1 MDLLLQ
7 KVGGGSFRTL
17 PRWLVAL
24 VLAAALVAC
33 WAVVYMAGGSRTALP
48 HVFYVPIVLAALPF
62 GRRGTLVAA
71 VVATMLCGPLMPL
84 DVVTGHSQTVVN
96 WLTRGSFFLLTGL
109 VAGGTVS
116 RVRDGLEQGIA
127 RQFHAQLSPE
137 AIEPADQGL
146 AERIKEVL
154 GTGAFHPVFQPIY
167 SLTDGALIAVEAL
180 TRFDVEPP
188 QPPNVWFEQ
197 AALAGMGV
205 ELELATL
212 ERALQASTDL
222 PAGVALSVNSSPEAL
237 NDPRLLAL
245 LDQHPDRLLI
255 AEVTEHAV
263 VDDYHQLETALVE
276 LRRRGIRIA
285 VDDAGAGF
293 ASLRHIV
300 RLAPDIIKLDQSLT
314 QHLGDDPVR
323 RALAAALVQ
332 FARETATML
341 IAEGIET
348 RGDLASWQDLGAH
361 AAQGYL
367 FARPAPLPGAWGPC
381 PVIERRSRTGR
392 THVPSASIRR
402 TAAEQAWTG

>member
-1 MDLLLQ
+1 MDLLFRDSRRR
-7 KVGGGSFRTL
+7 SFRTL
-17 PRWLVAL
+17 PRWSAAL
-24 VLAAALVAC
+24 ALAAGLAAC
-33 WAVVYMAGGSRTALP
+33 WAVVYLAGGSRTALP
-48 HVFYVPIVLAALPF
+48 HVFYVPLVLAALPF

-71 VVATMLCGPLMPL
+71 VAATVLCGPLMPL
-84 DVVTGHSQTVVN
+84 DVATGQAQTLVN
-96 WLTRGSFFLLTGL
+96 WLTRGGFFLLTGA
-109 VAGGTVS
+109 VAGTTVA
-116 RVRDGLEQGIA
+116 RVRGSLEQEIA
-127 RQFHAQLSPE
+127 REFQAQLAPDDVDTPDGS
-137 AIEPADQGL
+137 L
-146 AERIKEVL
+146 VKRVHEVL
-154 GTGAFHPVFQPIY
+154 LTGAFHPVFQPIY
-167 SLTDGALIAVEAL
+167 SLTDGTLVAVEAL
-180 TRFDVEPP
+180 TRFDVDPP

-197 AALAGMGV
+197 AALAGVGV

-222 PAGVALSVNSSPEAL
+222 PVGVALSVNSSPEAL

-245 LDQHPDRLLI
+245 LDRHPGRLLI

-332 FARETATML
+332 FARDTTTML

-348 RGDLASWQDLGAH
+348 RGDLAAWQDLGAH

-367 FARPAPLPGAWGPC
+367 FARPAPLPIVVGPSR
-381 PVIERRSRTGR
+381 VIERRSF
-392 THVPSASIRR
+392 SRR
-402 TAAEQAWTG
+402 TQAPAATVEVTP